1 VEQRLATPKPG
12 SLLRRKGRKN
22 ENDWGQSVKRML
34 GTGMMMRMLSILQK
48 GNSLEVHVGIE
59 GVHSRLLR

>member
-1 VEQRLATPKPG
+1 MPKLG
-12 SLLRRKGRKN
+12 SLLRRKAREN
-22 ENDWGQSVKRML
+22 EKDQRQWYKRML
-34 GTGMMMRMLSILQK
+34 GWGMMRMMLLILQK